1 MNIYIYNIFI
11 FNISNI
17 LYIHQNGDI
26 SIKDIILI
34 HFGFLQVAVGRQTF
48 KTHIFPY
55 KSHNE

>member
-11 FNISNI
+11 YNIFNV

-34 HFGFLQVAVGRQTF
+34 HFGFLQVAGYGQTF

-55 KSHNE
+55 TSHNE